1 MERPAS
7 ARAGRR
13 RTALLVVLLFAGA
26 APAFVVPARA
36 QSVAPPITCDRAV
49 TSRRGAVACVER
61 KAAEIGARVLA
72 DGGNAVDA
80 AVAVAFALA
89 VTYPAAGNLGGGGF
103 MLVAC
108 EDGRTTAIDYRE
120 TAPMG
125 VDARLFLDARG
136 SIDKVKSDRGPF
148 VVGVPGT
155 VAGLEEAH
163 RRFGRKTWAEL
174 VEPARRLAADGIAVD
189 AVLAGGI
196 AKAEVHLRRSA
207 AAMRCFFH
215 PDGSA
220 YAVGETLRQPDLAN
234 SLRWIEEGGAKAFYE
249 GPIATLLVAELAKAG
264 AAMTARDLAAYRA
277 IVRPVLRTRF
287 RGCEL
292 LTMPPP
298 SSGGV
303 ALGEILG
310 ILEPL
315 DLKQFGGFTADARHL
330 LAEAERRAFADRAA
344 FLGDPDASEIPIE
357 RLLSSQHLDELRR
370 TIDREHA
377 TPSERLGP
385 PLSAPEEDS
394 TTHFSV
400 IDGEGNAVANTYTLE
415 DQFGG
420 GLVAEGTGFLLN
432 DELHDFNLKPG
443 RTDREGN
450 IGTAPNVV
458 RPGRRPLSSMTPC
471 IVQRDGR
478 TILVTG
484 SPGGRT
490 IINTVAMVVLG
501 VVEFGLPIDAVLT
514 LPRQHHAWFPD
525 RIEVEPALDPAVRA
539 ELERR
544 GHKITV
550 DEQGDAHSIVRDPK
564 SGVVHAAADR
574 RVDGWTAAPAER

>member
-1 MERPAS
+1 MDRTAS

-13 RTALLVVLLFAGA
+13 RIAPLVVLLFVGA
-26 APAFVVPARA
+26 TRAFMVPARA
-36 QSVAPPITCDRAV
+36 QSAAPPIRCDRAV
-49 TSRRGAVACVER
+49 TSQSGAVVCVER

-72 DGGNAVDA
+72 EGGNAVDA

-103 MLVAC
+103 MVVAFK
-108 EDGRTTAIDYRE
+108 DGRTAAIDYRE
-120 TAPMG
+120 TAPAG
-125 VDARLFLDARG
+125 VDAKLFLDARG
-136 SIDKVKSDRGPF
+136 CIDKVKSDRGPF

-155 VAGLEEAH
+155 VAGLAEAH
-163 RRFGRKTWAEL
+163 RRFGRRPWAEL
-174 VEPARRLAADGIAVD
+174 VEPARRLAADGITVD

-196 AKAEVHLRRSA
+196 AKADVHLRRSP
-207 AAMRCFFH
+207 AAMRCFFR
-215 PDGSA
+215 PDGGA

-249 GPIATLLVAELAKAG
+249 GPIATLIAAELAKAG
-264 AAMTARDLAAYRA
+264 AAMTVRDLAAYRA
-277 IVRPVLRTRF
+277 IVRPVLRSRF

-315 DLKQFGGFTADARHL
+315 DLKRFGGFTADARHL

-344 FLGDPDASEIPIE
+344 FLGDPDATEIPIE
-357 RLLSSQHLDELRR
+357 RLLSPQHLDELRR
-370 TIDREHA
+370 TIDPKRA
-377 TPSERLGP
+377 TPSEQLGP

-400 IDGEGNAVANTYTLE
+400 VDGEGNAVANTYTLE

-450 IGTAPNVV
+450 VV

-471 IVQRDGR
+471 IVQRDGE

-501 VVEFGLPIDAVLT
+501 VVEFGLPLDAVLE

-525 RIEVEPALDPAVRA
+525 RIEVEPALDPALRA

-544 GHKITV
+544 GHEIKV
-550 DEQGDAHSIVRDPK
+550 EEQGDAHSITRDPG

-574 RVDGWTAAPAER
+574 RVDGWAAAPADR

>member
-1 MERPAS
+1 MDPLAS

-13 RTALLVVLLFAGA
+13 RVVPGLLLLFAA
-26 APAFVVPARA
+26 VVVAPARA
-36 QSVAPPITCDRAV
+36 QVEAPSIRADRTV
-49 TSRRGAVACVER
+49 RSRRGAVACVER

-103 MLVAC
+103 MLVAMK
-108 EDGRTTAIDYRE
+108 DGRSAAIDYRE
-120 TAPMG
+120 MAPAG

-136 SIDKVKSDRGPF
+136 KIDRVKSDRGPF

-163 RRFGRKTWAEL
+163 RRFGKRPWAEL
-174 VEPARRLAADGIAVD
+174 VEPARRLAVDGITVD
-189 AVLAGGI
+189 AVLAGGL
-196 AKAEVHLRRSA
+196 AKVAALLKRCPA
-207 AAMRCFFH
+207 AARCFFK
-215 PDGSA
+215 PDGSP
-220 YAVGETLRQPDLAN
+220 YAVGETLRQPDLGN
-234 SLRWIEEGGAKAFYE
+234 SLRWIEEGGTKAFYD
-249 GPIATLLVAELAKAG
+249 GPIAALIVAELAKAG
-264 AAMTARDLAAYRA
+264 TAMTARDLAGYRA
-277 IVRPVLRTRF
+277 VVRPVLRSRF
-287 RGCEL
+287 RGCDL
-292 LTMPPP
+292 LLMPPP

-303 ALGEILG
+303 ALSEILG
-310 ILEPL
+310 LLEPL
-315 DLKQFGGFTADARHL
+315 DLKQYGGFTADARHL

-344 FLGDPDASEIPIE
+344 FLGDPDASEIPVE
-357 RLLSSQHLDELRR
+357 RLLSPQHLDELRR
-370 TIDREHA
+370 TIDPNHA
-377 TPSERLGP
+377 TPSEQLGP

-400 IDGEGNAVANTYTLE
+400 VDGEGSAVANTYTLE

-420 GLVAEGTGFLLN
+420 GLVADGTGFLLN

-471 IVQRDGR
+471 IVQRGGE

-490 IINTVAMVVLG
+490 IINTVAMVVLA
-501 VVEFGLPIDAVLT
+501 VLEFGLPIDEALA

-525 RIEVEPALDPAVRA
+525 RIELEATLAATVRA

-544 GHKITV
+544 GHKTTV
-550 DEQGDAHSIVRDPK
+550 EEQGDAHAIARDPAT
-564 SGVVHAAADR
+564 GIVHAAADR
-574 RVDGWTAAPAER
+574 RVDGWAAGPVDR